1 MSKRFQAAMWMTR
14 ENTSASCGAEAAS
27 SCSDRRDARKSCP
40 ALTLILDTMAMV
52 SVFAF
57 LGVLELVLAAFLLLA
72 GLLIILARVGRAG
85 APKRQLLSI

>member
-1 MSKRFQAAMWMTR
+1 MGVAISTR
-14 ENTSASCGAEAAS
+14 LCLCRNSVHGWPIRTSACFGHYIST
-27 SCSDRRDARKSCP
+27 K
-40 ALTLILDTMAMV
+40 ALRALILDTMAMV

-57 LGVLELVLAAFLLLA
+57 LGVLELVLAALLLLA

>member
-1 MSKRFQAAMWMTR
+1 MDECLCRLWNRGGFLLQAASCCPAR
-14 ENTSASCGAEAAS
+14 RNHSASHTA
-27 SCSDRRDARKSCP
+27 
-40 ALTLILDTMAMV
+40 LILDTMAMV

-57 LGVLELVLAAFLLLA
+57 LGVLELVLAALLLLA